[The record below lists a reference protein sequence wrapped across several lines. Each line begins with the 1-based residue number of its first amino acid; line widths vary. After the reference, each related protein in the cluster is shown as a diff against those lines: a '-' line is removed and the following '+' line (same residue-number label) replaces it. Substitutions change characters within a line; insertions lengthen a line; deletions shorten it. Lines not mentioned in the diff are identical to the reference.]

1 MDSVHDPVSRVALT
15 KKQSSIFLPSVLLC
29 FFFALAWSLFHGVV
43 VANRQAKAVECTGTI
58 MGEFGWNGD
67 ARREAR
73 GSSGEEGKEAHC
85 WPQEWT
91 LKHRELLAVDQKK
104 KMKD

>member
-1 MDSVHDPVSRVALT
+1 M
-15 KKQSSIFLPSVLLC
+15 
-29 FFFALAWSLFHGVV
+29 HGD
-43 VANRQAKAVECTGTI
+43 NHGR
-58 MGEFGWNGD
+58 FGWNGD